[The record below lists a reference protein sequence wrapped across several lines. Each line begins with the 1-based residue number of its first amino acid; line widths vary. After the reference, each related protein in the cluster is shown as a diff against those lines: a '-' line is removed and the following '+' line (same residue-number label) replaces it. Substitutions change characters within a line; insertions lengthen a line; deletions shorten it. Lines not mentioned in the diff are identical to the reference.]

1 MGSGQRSSPS
11 VGNQSESP
19 AKHTRSSPGHR
30 GMDTSGPRMVNGNF
44 TRNESFRDGAREAAA
59 LRDSFL
65 RDGAARESSFLKDGA
80 PREGFLKDGAII
92 REGIILRDGATNID
106 HMGHPRGLPF
116 TFYKP
121 WSMEGPL
128 DKFHRGGH
136 FGSVGGSVGSFGIEN
151 LGSFGNGNTG
161 NVGGNV
167 GTVGGNS
174 GNIGGNFIGNVGSEE
189 KDQRSNDSD
198 MSPKRASE
206 NSDSS
211 RTSGDVQEIRK
222 NSSPRNS
229 GEIREIRRSET
240 EMRMM
245 RPKEGLS
252 PQSASSLPPPSPLSP
267 KRRSRSRSPIASP
280 KSTPRSLSPK
290 SDNDDSNISVDDN
303 E

>member
-1 MGSGQRSSPS
+1 
-11 VGNQSESP
+11 
-19 AKHTRSSPGHR
+19 
-30 GMDTSGPRMVNGNF
+30 MDTSGPRIVNGNF
-44 TRNESFRDGAREAAA
+44 TRNEPFRDGAREAAA

-92 REGIILRDGATNID
+92 RDGIILRDGATNID
-106 HMGHPRGLPF
+106 HTGHPRGLPF

-161 NVGGNV
+161 NVGGNSGSLGGNV
-167 GTVGGNS
+167 GSLGGNS
-174 GNIGGNFIGNVGSEE
+174 GNTIGNVAGNFIRNVGSEE

-229 GEIREIRRSET
+229 GEMTEIRENREIREIRRSET

-245 RPKEGLS
+245 RPKEGSS